1 MCGIA
6 GIIGGYNATQLDA
19 MLDSQHHRGP
29 DATGKYFDDGFA
41 AFGHNRLAII
51 DLSVQSNQPFIDVSG
66 RYMIVFNGEIY
77 NYIEIKSDLQNQYV
91 FKTESD
97 TEVLLAAF
105 IIYGKSCLEKF
116 NGMFA
121 FAIWDNQ
128 EKKLFAARDRFG
140 VKPFYYSL
148 FQNTFYFS
156 SEIKG
161 LHAAGISKEPNEKVW
176 ASYFAYGSYGMP
188 DETFWDQ
195 IFQLPG
201 GHSLEVDGCQFELLE
216 DQSYLKALRQAQCDK
231 VKTEYQ
237 TVPKHRGLEDF
248 SGRKSLT
255 IEKWYYFEEEV
266 AKQPKDLTF
275 EQAKEHYVALLKDS
289 IHLRFR
295 ADVPV
300 GFNVSGGLDSSV
312 LLALVNLQE
321 NSKDEFNSKR
331 GLRQVQTDSV
341 LERQGA
347 INAYTFYT
355 NNDDYDELPWVEKML
370 SKTNNPLTK
379 VLLQAFEVPDLAHK
393 IAWQQDEPFGGIPT
407 LAYSK
412 IFERARKDKVLVLLD
427 GQGMDEQ
434 WAGYDYYTQQNE
446 ATIQGVPDSPYKI
459 NMLSDSFLAKAEKPI
474 YPKPFEY
481 EVLNKQYRDL
491 FYTKIP
497 RALRFNDRISMAF
510 STELREPFLDY
521 RLVEF
526 AFSLPL
532 DFKIRN
538 GQTKY
543 MLREIASEYLADDL
557 VFAPKRPLQTPQRE
571 WLAED
576 LKEWVSHCFEG
587 IENLSC
593 LHWFNIEELSKELDL
608 YFDGNQQSSF
618 HIWQVV
624 GFCLTLSKSKNQVPS
639 KL

>member
-6 GIIGGYNATQLDA
+6 GIIGDYNATQLDA

-77 NYIEIKSDLQNQYV
+77 NYIEIKADLQNQYV

-156 SEIKG
+156 SEIKAIQ
-161 LHAAGISKEPNEKVW
+161 AAGIPKKPNEKVW
-176 ASYFAYGSYGMP
+176 ASYFAYGSYGML
-188 DETFWDQ
+188 DETFWQ
-195 IFQLPG
+195 GIIQLPG
-201 GHSLEVDGCQFELLE
+201 GHFLEFDGCQLELLE
-216 DQSYLKALRQAQCDK
+216 DQSYLKAVRQAQCDK
-231 VKTEYQ
+231 VKTECQ
-237 TVPKHRGLEDF
+237 TEPVEVF
-248 SGRKSLT
+248 SDTKKLT
-255 IEKWYYFEEEV
+255 IQKWYYFEEEV

-321 NSKDEFNSKR
+321 NSKDKFNCKT
-331 GLRQVQTDSV
+331 GLRPLDKLGAGSAKTDSV
-341 LERQGA
+341 LEEQGA

-355 NNDDYDELPWVEKML
+355 NNHDYDELPWVEKML
-370 SKTNNPLTK
+370 SKTHNPLTK
-379 VLLQAFEVPDLAHK
+379 VLLQACEVPDLAHK

-412 IFERARKDKVLVLLD
+412 IFEQARKDKVLVLLD

-446 ATIQGVPDSPYKI
+446 ATIQGVQDSPYKI
-459 NMLSDSFLAKAEKPI
+459 PMLSDSFLAKAEKPV
-474 YPKPFEY
+474 YPAPFDD

-497 RALRFNDRISMAF
+497 RALRFNDRISMTF

-532 DFKIRN
+532 DFKIKK
-538 GQTKY
+538 GQTKF
-543 MLREIASEYLADDL
+543 MLREIASEYLAEDL

-576 LKEWVSHCFEG
+576 LKEWVSHCFGG
-587 IENLSC
+587 IKNSSC
-593 LHWFNIEELSKELDL
+593 LHWFNNEELQKELNL

-624 GFCLTLSKSKNQVPS
+624 GFCLTLSEF
-639 KL
+639 